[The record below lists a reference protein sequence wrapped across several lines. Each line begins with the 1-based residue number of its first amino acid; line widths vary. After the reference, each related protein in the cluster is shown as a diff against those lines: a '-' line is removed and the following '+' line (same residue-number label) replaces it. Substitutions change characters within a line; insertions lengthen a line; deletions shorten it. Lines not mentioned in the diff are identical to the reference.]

1 MSWSQQGGNGGYGGG
16 GGFGPPPPPDGGG
29 FGPPPPPPPPGGG
42 GGFPPPPPFGP
53 PPMPAA
59 PPAPREPADPLRA
72 IAVGVLN
79 LSGLGIGYL
88 LTRRWI
94 GFAVALIGTGVFLVS
109 ALPADPDGV
118 SGGVLV
124 SYLVFL
130 VLTALHGAL
139 RGLRTR
145 MSFPPQAPLALLLGL
160 VLLAVPA
167 GAVVYYDGAKD
178 DATQKMLLDRLDK
191 ADQLVQAAKA
201 KPFASAKSD
210 YSSALGSY
218 QDLDSKHPGSKAA
231 KQVPDRLQTF
241 YTAVGTPYDQKKFCD
256 AIEPLKYLRTVP
268 QHIDGK
274 ALGSLA
280 GWPDDRLATSLY
292 ECGMTEL
299 TSPAPDSASDT
310 GKLGELL
317 TTFPKSPQA
326 AKVEPAV
333 RANIDTTAKG
343 LGGSDP
349 CGTTEKLRTLGTN
362 AAALPGDKAGVA
374 DALKA
379 DSQRVDGYVE
389 TGTYNC
395 GLSQYKSG
403 SFDDALTTLNGFT
416 GKYPHDKHRPLALK
430 IAIAAEIATKVPA
443 AGKKVPTMGS
453 GGSISVTFTNDSP
466 DAVEILYTGP
476 VTGSFTLKGCSSC
489 SRYSSESLAQSL
501 ACKATNKNYAKR
513 TLHLPTGTSYI
524 MQKPID
530 DADSATPI
538 ADTHQ
543 FKSGYIY
550 TECAYVLESPFS
562 F

>member
-1 MSWSQQGGNGGYGGG
+1 MSWGQQGGNSGHGGG
-16 GGFGPPPPPDGGG
+16 SFGPPPPPDGGY
-29 FGPPPPPPPPGGG
+29 PPPPPPGA

-59 PPAPREPADPLRA
+59 PPVPREPADPLRA
-72 IAVGVLN
+72 AAVGVLN

-94 GFAVALIGTGVFLVS
+94 AFAVALIGTGVFLVS

-124 SYLVFL
+124 AYLVFL
-130 VLTALHGAL
+130 VLTAVHGAL

-145 MSFPPQAPLALLLGL
+145 LSFPPQAPLALLLGL

-178 DATQKMLLDRLDK
+178 DATQQMLLDRLDK
-191 ADQLVQAAKA
+191 ADHLVQAAKA
-201 KPFASAKSD
+201 RPFADAKSD

-218 QDLDSKHPGSKAA
+218 QDLDSKHPDSKAA
-231 KQVPDRLQTF
+231 KKVPDRLQAF

-256 AIEPLKYLRTVP
+256 AIEPLQYLRTVP
-268 QHIDGK
+268 QHMDRK
-274 ALGSLA
+274 TLGSLA

-292 ECGMTEL
+292 ECGTTEL
-299 TSPAPDSASDT
+299 TDSAPDSASGSASDG

-317 TTFPKSPQA
+317 TTFPTSPQA

-333 RANIDTTAKG
+333 KANIDTTAKG

-349 CGTTEKLRTLGTN
+349 CGTTDKLRALGAA

-374 DALKA
+374 DALSA
-379 DSQRVDGYVE
+379 DSRRADGYVQ

-403 SFDDALTTLNGFT
+403 SFDEALTTLNGFT
-416 GKYPHDKHRPLALK
+416 EKYPHDKHRPLALK
-430 IAIAAEIATKVPA
+430 MAIAAEIATKVPA
-443 AGKKVPTMGS
+443 AGKKVPGTGS

-489 SRYSSESLAQSL
+489 SRYSSDSLGQSL
-501 ACKATNKNYAKR
+501 ACKDTGKHYAKR
-513 TLHLPTGTSYI
+513 TLHVPAGTSYI

-543 FKSGYIY
+543 FKGGYIY
-550 TECAYVLESPFS
+550 TECAYVLESYGF
-562 F
+562 

>member
-1 MSWSQQGGNGGYGGG
+1 
-16 GGFGPPPPPDGGG
+16 
-29 FGPPPPPPPPGGG
+29 
-42 GGFPPPPPFGP
+42 
-53 PPMPAA
+53 MPAA
-59 PPAPREPADPLRA
+59 PPVPREPADPLRA
-72 IAVGVLN
+72 VAVGVLN

-94 GFAVALIGTGVFLVS
+94 GFAVALIATGVFLAS
-109 ALPADPDGV
+109 ALPADADGV

-124 SYLVFL
+124 AYLVFL
-130 VLTALHGAL
+130 GLAAVHGAV

-145 MSFPPQAPLALLLGL
+145 LSFPPQAPLALLLGL
-160 VLLAVPA
+160 VMLAVPA

-178 DATQKMLLDRLDK
+178 DATQQMLLDRLDK

-201 KPFASAKSD
+201 KPFESAKPD

-218 QDLDSKHPGSKAA
+218 QDLSSGHPGSKAA
-231 KQVPDRLQTF
+231 KQVPGRLQAF
-241 YTAVGTPYDQKKFCD
+241 YTAVGAPYDQKKYCD

-268 QHIDGK
+268 DHVDRK
-274 ALGSLA
+274 ALGTLT

-292 ECGMTEL
+292 ECGVTEL
-299 TSPAPDSASDT
+299 TQPAAGSASGS
-310 GKLGELL
+310 GKFGELL
-317 TTFPKSPQA
+317 TTFPQSPQA

-333 RANIDTTAKG
+333 KANIDATAKG

-349 CGTTEKLRTLGTN
+349 CGTTDKLRTLGSN
-362 AAALPGDKAGVA
+362 AASLPGDKAGVT

-379 DSQRVDGYVE
+379 DSQRVDGYVQ
-389 TGTYNC
+389 TGMYNC
-395 GLSQYKSG
+395 GLSQYRSG
-403 SFDDALTTLNGFT
+403 SFDDALTTMKSFT

-443 AGKKVPTMGS
+443 AGKKVPSMGS
-453 GGSISVTFTNDSP
+453 GGSISITFTNDSP

-489 SRYSSESLAQSL
+489 SRYSSESLAHSL
-501 ACKATNKNYAKR
+501 ACKATGKHYAKK

-530 DADSATPI
+530 DTDSATPI

-543 FKSGYIY
+543 FRSGYIY
-550 TECAYVLESPFS
+550 TECAYVLESYS